1 MSRSA
6 LSRTLSE
13 LVISLQLGMALQ
25 SIPFIRCPTVWPLRS
40 TLERTSRSKPAA
52 ASIAQLSTMTVSLAQ
67 VLSSVQAPESSVEP
81 FSCQTLS
88 CQQGGSFLQVRSGAA
103 TLLPTFVISLKKSSM
118 KTTWH
123 PTLKEQAR
131 APLMP
136 SRSTHATS
144 STTACPLA
152 KIQSQIMLRKSTL
165 QTLSSERRGRG
176 WVGFQAALIVQI
188 PAICLAVHI

>member
-13 LVISLQLGMALQ
+13 SDISLQLEMALQ
-25 SIPFIRCPTVWPLRS
+25 SIPFTRCPMVWPLRS
-40 TLERTSRSKPAA
+40 TLERTSQLKPVA
-52 ASIAQLSTMTVSLAQ
+52 ASIAQLSTMTASLEQ
-67 VLSSVQAPESSVEP
+67 VLSLEPVPESSAEP

-88 CQQGGSFLQVRSGAA
+88 CHQGGSFPQVRSGAA
-103 TLLPTFVISLKKSSM
+103 TLLPTFVTSLSRSSM

-123 PTLKEQAR
+123 RTLMEQAR

-136 SRSTHATS
+136 SRSTRATS

-165 QTLSSERRGRG
+165 QTLSSERRRKG

-188 PAICLAVHI
+188 PAICIAVHI